1 MGWGWGWGGARVL
14 EFSEIGSY
22 PYWEG
27 VFQMGEVLTPLE
39 TMTYVIISCECKC
52 KFDCRKSGIM
62 INVNISAKI
71 QKNIK
76 HVITIFETLLRVVKR
91 MLNI

>member
-1 MGWGWGWGGARVL
+1 MGWGWGSRVL

-27 VFQMGEVLTPLE
+27 VFQMGEFLTPLE
-39 TMTYVIISCECKC
+39 TMTYVISCECKR

-76 HVITIFETLLRVVKR
+76 HVITIFEALLHVVER